1 MLRTLHSAY
10 SFGTNTCRLADTLAH
25 LRSLKRETD
34 LIAGLQHC
42 HLFTRYRQD
51 AIRALRALMDGDVEN
66 AQPEC
71 LVVIVLQLAA
81 DVSLAGSYPDSARI
95 TMLMERFLR
104 QMLTLNSAWRE
115 TLRMAYRLTR
125 IGSMETLVERFA
137 EGLKTITSTASVPL
151 VASMRCV
158 QETLYLLDIFGKY
171 SPCAL

>member
-1 MLRTLHSAY
+1 MLRTLHSAC

-34 LIAGLQHC
+34 LITGLQHC

-51 AIRALRALMDGDVEN
+51 AIRALRALVDGDVEN

-115 TLRMAYRLTR
+115 TLRMAYRLMGA

-151 VASMRCV
+151 VTSMRCV

-171 SPCAL
+171 